1 MAEPMV
7 DSKTEQ
13 QQRVAAAIIAELHAT
28 LLDVLSGAQVNGVE
42 ITLRIGPGGHEWD
55 CEVKRRTRHRLEKR

>member
-1 MAEPMV
+1 MGQPVV

-13 QQRVAAAIIAELHAT
+13 QQRVAAAIIAELHQT
-28 LLDVLSGAQVNGVE
+28 LLDVLTGAQINGVE

-55 CEVKRRTRHRLEKR
+55 CEVKRRTRHRLKG